1 MAQVQN
7 VGLWEGSGLTVAD
20 EKAGWGELTQFAQ
33 KRVEANKGARAQG
46 RVKNKVVR
54 ELQTLKSLVNYER
67 GPGRAEGSQ
76 SASQILQKSKV
87 VNEDRLVWSR
97 EVSSSS

>member
-33 KRVEANKGARAQG
+33 KREEANKGARAQG

-87 VNEDRLVWSR
+87 KSKGCQ
-97 EVSSSS
+97 